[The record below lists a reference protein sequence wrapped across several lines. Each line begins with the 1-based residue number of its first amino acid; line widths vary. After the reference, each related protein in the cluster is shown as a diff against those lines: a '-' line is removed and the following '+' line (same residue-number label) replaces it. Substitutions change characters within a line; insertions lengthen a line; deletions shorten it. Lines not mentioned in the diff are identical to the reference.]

1 MDSVLLCDAFSVHML
16 LRTSPWTTKGA
27 VWLQGQQ
34 LKQFLACMETH
45 HHMDYSGRHTLEWS
59 NKILIIIFLAAF
71 LFFCSQ
77 VALHC
82 KSNICSEL
90 AAQQYLHHLYM
101 LRLVLFPCQA
111 SLFRNSGVELSSD
124 CGDYQVAHH
133 NNIIKV
139 SCSSG
144 YTVRSLRSPLFCET
158 GLPRFGGP
166 TRMSANKYASPHC
179 YKSSFFI
186 YLNIYKHK

>member
-1 MDSVLLCDAFSVHML
+1 MDSVLLCEAFSVHLL

-45 HHMDYSGRHTLEWS
+45 HRMDYSGRHTLEWS

-71 LFFCSQ
+71 LFFCFQ

-144 YTVRSLRSPLFCET
+144 YTVRSLRSPSLLWNRT
-158 GLPRFGGP
+158 PSSR
-166 TRMSANKYASPHC
+166 SADPQINMHHHIVTKVV
-179 YKSSFFI
+179 FFF